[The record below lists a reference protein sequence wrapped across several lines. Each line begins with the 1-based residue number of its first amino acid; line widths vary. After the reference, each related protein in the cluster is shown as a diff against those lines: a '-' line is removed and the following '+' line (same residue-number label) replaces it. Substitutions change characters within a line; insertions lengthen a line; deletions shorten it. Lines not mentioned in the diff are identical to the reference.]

1 LFANASAG
9 SIPAP
14 GTINKHIYIYNKQK
28 QTNKMKKVTMIFAAV
43 VMFAVAS
50 CGAKKT
56 EEVVATDSVAVE
68 ADTTAVDSAAVE
80 VADSAAVEAAL

>member
-1 LFANASAG
+1 
-9 SIPAP
+9 
-14 GTINKHIYIYNKQK
+14 
-28 QTNKMKKVTMIFAAV
+28 MKKVTMIFAAV

-56 EEVVATDSVAVE
+56 EEVVVDSVAVE

-80 VADSAAVEAAL
+80 VADTTAVEAVAL

>member
-28 QTNKMKKVTMIFAAV
+28 QTNKMKKVTMILAAV

-56 EEVVATDSVAVE
+56 EEVVAADTVVVVEEDTTAVE
-68 ADTTAVDSAAVE
+68 VADTTAVEAV
-80 VADSAAVEAAL
+80 AL

>member
-28 QTNKMKKVTMIFAAV
+28 QTNKMKKVTMIFAAA
-43 VMFAVAS
+43 VMFAVVS

-56 EEVVATDSVAVE
+56 EEVVVDSVAVE
-68 ADTTAVDSAAVE
+68 ADTTAVDSAAVV

>member
-1 LFANASAG
+1 
-9 SIPAP
+9 
-14 GTINKHIYIYNKQK
+14 
-28 QTNKMKKVTMIFAAV
+28 MKKVTMIFAAV
-43 VMFAVAS
+43 ALTFAVAS

-56 EEVVATDSVAVE
+56 EEVVVDSVAVE

>member
-1 LFANASAG
+1 
-9 SIPAP
+9 
-14 GTINKHIYIYNKQK
+14 
-28 QTNKMKKVTMIFAAV
+28 MKKVTMIFAAV

-68 ADTTAVDSAAVE
+68 ADTTAVDSAAVV

>member
-1 LFANASAG
+1 
-9 SIPAP
+9 
-14 GTINKHIYIYNKQK
+14 
-28 QTNKMKKVTMIFAAV
+28 MKKVTMIFAAV

-56 EEVVATDSVAVE
+56 EEVVAVDSVAVE
-68 ADTTAVDSAAVE
+68 ADTTAVDSAAVV

>member
-1 LFANASAG
+1 
-9 SIPAP
+9 
-14 GTINKHIYIYNKQK
+14 
-28 QTNKMKKVTMIFAAV
+28 MKKVTMIFAAV

-56 EEVVATDSVAVE
+56 EEVVATDSVEVVV
-68 ADTTAVDSAAVE
+68 ADTTAVDSAAVV